1 MHESHLIISTRNQV
15 VDSAGNDAFGSKPGR
30 TRYLNVPDGMT
41 PCPTHERTR
50 HEWIAEVRQ
59 RAETGTKMMG
69 ARGQRKEYV
78 TGNVLVFVHGYNTS
92 VDDLVGSHKR
102 LQEGLQKEGFDG
114 VVVSFDW
121 PSADSPINYWED
133 RTDAQETSEALVNDG
148 IRVLAMAQ
156 RDQDKALCD
165 IDVHV
170 LGHSTGAYVIQ
181 TAFQLACHH
190 RSIARINWNVS
201 QVAFIGGDIGRG
213 ELAKNDPRSQGLFH
227 HSTRITNYQNPWDA
241 VLKLSNIK
249 RLGLDPRVGRVGT
262 PRDAPDSV
270 VNVDVGERWRSL
282 KRPAGTGKL
291 SWSHFWH
298 LRDDIFLRDLS
309 YTLAGDIDRNVIPTR
324 LRSDTGLRLRV
335 DSTRQTNPHQ

>member
-1 MHESHLIISTRNQV
+1 MCQSHLIISTRKEV
-15 VDSAGNDAFGSKPGR
+15 IDAAGNDTFGSEPGC
-30 TRYLNVPDGMT
+30 TRYLEVPNGES
-41 PCPTHERTR
+41 PKPTHEHER
-50 HEWIAEVRQ
+50 HEWVTEVRQ
-59 RAETGTKMMG
+59 RAATDTKIMG

-78 TGNVLVFVHGYNTS
+78 TGDVLVFVHGYNTS
-92 VDDLVGSHKR
+92 VDDLVESHER
-102 LQEGLQKEGFDG
+102 LQQGLQRAGFGG

-133 RTDAQETSEALVNDG
+133 RSDAQKTARALVDDG

-156 RDQDKALCD
+156 RDQDEAQCD
-165 IDVHV
+165 IDVHI

-181 TAFQLACHH
+181 TAFQLACHD

-213 ELAKNDPRSQGLFH
+213 ELSANDPRSQGLFH
-227 HSTRITNYQNPWDA
+227 HSTRITNYQDPWDA

-249 RLGLDPRVGRVGT
+249 RLGLEPRVGRVGT
-262 PRDAPDSV
+262 PHDAPDSV
-270 VNVDVGERWRSL
+270 VNVDVGRRWRSL
-282 KRPAGTGKL
+282 QRPAGTGKF

-309 YTLAGDIDRNVIPTR
+309 HTLAGDVDRNVIPTR
-324 LRSDTGLRLRV
+324 CRGDAGLCLRV
-335 DSTRQTNPHQ
+335 NGTQKKESQQ